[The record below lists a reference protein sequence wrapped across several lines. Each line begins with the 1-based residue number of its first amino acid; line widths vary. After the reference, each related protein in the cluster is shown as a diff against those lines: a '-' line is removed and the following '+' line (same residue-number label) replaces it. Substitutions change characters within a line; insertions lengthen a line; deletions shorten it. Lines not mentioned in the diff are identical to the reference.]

1 MKFRRLAH
9 ALPIL
14 SLLLSV
20 PALADEAP
28 PLTGLRA
35 ELMRSVNDAA
45 SKLEDLVSA
54 TPQDKFS
61 YRPGKDV
68 RTTAEVFLHVA
79 GGNYLLPTFW
89 GTKVPEGIDPR
100 TLEKSTTDKAEI
112 AKTLAASFD
121 HVRQA
126 LRDVPDDGWDREI
139 TMFGDKTTVR
149 GGFITLVSHVHEH
162 LGQSIAYARANG
174 IVPPWTARAQEAA
187 AKKKA
192 SGS

>member
-1 MKFRRLAH
+1 MTLRRL

-20 PALADEAP
+20 PAFADEAP
-28 PLTGLRA
+28 ALTGLRA
-35 ELMRSVNDAA
+35 ELMRSIDDAA
-45 SKLEDLVSA
+45 SKLEELAAA
-54 TPQDKFS
+54 TPQDKLG
-61 YRPGKDV
+61 YRPGNDV

-89 GTKVPEGIDPR
+89 DVKVPDGVDAR
-100 TLEKSTTDKAEI
+100 KLEKSTTNKAEI
-112 AKTLAASFD
+112 EKALAASFD

-126 LRDVPDDGWDREI
+126 LRDTPDAGWDREI

-149 GGFITLVSHVHEH
+149 GGYITLVSHMHEH

-192 SGS
+192 GS